1 MQSPKQIASNE
12 AASMDQSNK
21 NGEGMQTWRISRR
34 DRTMS
39 GRGIVCAWLFSSL
52 IGLRTSSSPYTNT
65 WRGPGSRWPLEFRD
79 CCRSESARPEF
90 PARHSEN
97 GVSGYAE
104 ASGQPSRPFQGNDR
118 RSLESS
124 YSDLQSSI
132 GLVSYQRDAESR
144 SYRTPTPASM
154 SPYQMYDDEQAQF
167 YNQDPN
173 QFFQP
178 DNRTDPTG
186 RVRQPT
192 ANGTGEAN
200 AGGKPATGFLPDQ
213 SGCSREH
220 DRLRCSG
227 AISRPVTQS
236 PWNQL

>member
-12 AASMDQSNK
+12 AASMDHSNK

-52 IGLRTSSSPYTNT
+52 IGCALPAAPTQIHGAAQEVVGRSNSVIAVEANRRDQSSQ
-65 WRGPGSRWPLEFRD
+65 PG
-79 CCRSESARPEF
+79 A
-90 PARHSEN
+90 SEN

-178 DNRTDPTG
+178 DNRADPTG